1 MQRARIRQIR
11 CAALALALIL
21 VLALV
26 LALVLRRGPVPAVAT
41 HRGVVI
47 QVSTANPASWDMTL
61 NNIGFIQS
69 QLSGTPLP
77 LEVVAFGPGV
87 DMLKRDSVVHAG
99 LRSAMREGVRFV
111 ACESSMHTR
120 ELKRADMYPGV
131 NFVPLGVAE
140 IVRKQR
146 EGWFYLK
153 P

>member
-1 MQRARIRQIR
+1 M
-11 CAALALALIL
+11 
-21 VLALV
+21 
-26 LALVLRRGPVPAVAT
+26 PAVAT

-47 QVSTANPASWDMTL
+47 QVSAANPAAWDMTL
-61 NNIGFIQS
+61 RNIGFIRT
-69 QLSGTPLP
+69 QLNGIPLP

-99 LRSAMREGVRFV
+99 LRSAMRDGVRFV
-111 ACESSMHTR
+111 ACESSMHAR
-120 ELKRADMYPGV
+120 GLKRTDMYPGV

-146 EGWFYLK
+146 EGWSYLK